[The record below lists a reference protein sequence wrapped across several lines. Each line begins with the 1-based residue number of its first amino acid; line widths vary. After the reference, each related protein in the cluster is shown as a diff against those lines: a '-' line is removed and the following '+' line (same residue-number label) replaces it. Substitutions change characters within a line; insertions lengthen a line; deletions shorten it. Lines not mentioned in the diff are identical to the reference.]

1 MVPNWDYL
9 CKIVTGFAQYGSH
22 LGALVQNS
30 QKVCT
35 VWIPFGSTCAN
46 EAKPEGSR
54 DPPGLTRGEEEGE
67 QVLDGRGQGTV
78 L

>member
-1 MVPNWDYL
+1 MDPNWE
-9 CKIVTGFAQYGSH
+9 H
-22 LGALVQNS
+22 LGALV
-30 QKVCT
+30 CT
-35 VWIPFGSTCAN
+35 VWFPFGSTCVN

-54 DPPGLTRGEEEGE
+54 DPPGLTRGEEEEE

>member
-1 MVPNWDYL
+1 MDPNWDHL
-9 CKIVTGFAQYGSH
+9 CKVVKGFAQYGSE

-30 QKVCT
+30 QRVNT
-35 VWIPFGSTCAN
+35 VWFPFGSTCAN

-54 DPPGLTRGEEEGE
+54 DPPGLTRGEEEEE